1 MRIGVPKETA
11 AGEHRVALVPEVVS
25 KLKAKGLDV
34 VVQSGAGEDALLTDA
49 AYIAAGAEITPD
61 AAKVWGSDVVVT
73 IAPPD
78 PQAIRGLGSGSI
90 LIGFLAPLT
99 SPQTTRALA
108 EAKATAF
115 AMEAIP
121 RISRAQAMDALSS
134 QANVAGYR
142 AALLGA
148 EEMGRFY
155 PMLMTAAGTIPPAKV
170 LVLGVGVAGLQ
181 ALATAKRLGART
193 TGYDV
198 RPEVAEQVESLGAQW
213 LDLGIEASGE
223 GGYARELTEQERAQ
237 QQQAL
242 TDAIKGFDVVIT
254 TALVPGRPAPR
265 LVTAE
270 AVEGMKPGSVIVDL
284 AGEAG
289 GNCELTEPGQ
299 TTVKHDVKIVS
310 PLNLPAGMA
319 EHSSQLF
326 ARNVQALLDLFVGE
340 DGELQ
345 LDFDDEIVKGAC
357 IMRDGEIVNP
367 GSESGSGGL
376 MILASTLTTNLAILV
391 LAGFIGFVV
400 ISKVPNTLHTPLMSG
415 TNAIH
420 GIVLLGGLLVV
431 GASGN
436 GTFNKVILVIA
447 IAFGTINV
455 VGGFLVTDRML
466 EMFKSKPKSAGRGR
480 QGKASRERASAGNV
494 LPAGPE
500 LPGRPLHRRLR
511 AVHPGAA
518 RALGPDDRGTGQP
531 HRGRRHDDRS
541 DRHASEPGR
550 GQLGADRDRRGARH
564 RRRHPGAHAR

>member
-11 AGEHRVALVPEVVS
+11 AGEHRVALVPEVVG

-34 VVQSGAGEDALLTDA
+34 VVQSGAGADALLSDGA
-49 AYIAAGAEITPD
+49 FAEAGATVSPD
-61 AAKVWGSDVVVT
+61 AAEVWGADVVVT

-78 PQAIRGLGSGSI
+78 PEQIRSLGSGSI

-99 SPQTTRALA
+99 SPVTTRALA
-108 EAKATAF
+108 DRHATAF

-134 QANVAGYR
+134 QSNVAGYR

-193 TGYDV
+193 SGYDV

-213 LDLGIEASGE
+213 LDLGVQASGE
-223 GGYARELTEQERAQ
+223 GGYARELTEEERAR

-254 TALVPGRPAPR
+254 TALVPGRPAPT

-289 GNCELTEPGQ
+289 GNCELTVPGE
-299 TTVKHDVKIVS
+299 TVVRHDVKIVS

-326 ARNVQALLDLFVGE
+326 ARNVLALLELFIGE
-340 DGELQ
+340 DGALSM
-345 LDFDDEIVKGAC
+345 DFDDEIISGAC
-357 IMRDGEIVNP
+357 VVRDGEIVNP
-367 GSESGSGGL
+367 G
-376 MILASTLTTNLAILV
+376 A
-391 LAGFIGFVV
+391 
-400 ISKVPNTLHTPLMSG
+400 
-415 TNAIH
+415 
-420 GIVLLGGLLVV
+420 
-431 GASGN
+431 
-436 GTFNKVILVIA
+436 
-447 IAFGTINV
+447 
-455 VGGFLVTDRML
+455 
-466 EMFKSKPKSAGRGR
+466 
-480 QGKASRERASAGNV
+480 KA
-494 LPAGPE
+494 
-500 LPGRPLHRRLR
+500 
-511 AVHPGAA
+511 AVEVAA
-518 RALGPDDRGTGQP
+518 
-531 HRGRRHDDRS
+531 
-541 DRHASEPGR
+541 
-550 GQLGADRDRRGARH
+550 
-564 RRRHPGAHAR
+564 